1 MSSWLSP
8 WLQPQQC
15 PSLLVLPLHRVGD
28 RKHEAARRP
37 GPAFEGATETSD
49 AHSTDIK
56 SSASTAIG
64 KFSAVI
70 GSAMLS
76 QQSRVLSPA
85 TTSGPGSD
93 DAIVFAFRIV

>member
-28 RKHEAARRP
+28 
-37 GPAFEGATETSD
+37 
-49 AHSTDIK
+49 K

-85 TTSGPGSD
+85 TTTGPGSD
-93 DAIVFAFRIV
+93 DGMVGKRCMNGYLH